1 MTIDATRAS
10 STAVGGRHRP
20 ALEIAVTSATGAVAA
35 RDGGA
40 DRVELCSALELGGVT
55 PSQGLTEAAV
65 ATGVPVHALVRCR
78 PGGFAYDA
86 DELDVMV
93 REIRALV
100 RSGVAGVV
108 VGALRDDG
116 SLDVEAVRWFV
127 EAALDAAAP
136 HAGVTPQELA
146 ETPVRDGGSRRLPGV
161 SPLEI
166 TVHRAVDRAADPVA
180 AVAALAG
187 LGVTRVLTSGG
198 ASTVGAGLAS
208 GVLARMVEA
217 AGDVQVMAG
226 GGVQLGDVPALVAA
240 RVDAVH
246 LSAKRA
252 RAARAS
258 SSRVDERTAGAQGA
272 GAGAGA
278 GAGERTAAE
287 RRPGTVVSL
296 GTEARTDSWFETDP
310 GLVRAARH
318 ALDQG

>member
-1 MTIDATRAS
+1 MTNDATRAS
-10 STAVGGRHRP
+10 SSAARSARSRP
-20 ALEIAVTSATGAVAA
+20 ALEIAVTSAAGAVTA

-55 PSQGLTEAAV
+55 PSQGLVEATV

-78 PGGFAYDA
+78 PGGFVYDT

-108 VGALRDDG
+108 VGALREDG
-116 SLDVEAVRWFV
+116 SLDVDALRWFV

-136 HAGVTPQELA
+136 RPGTTPQEPA
-146 ETPVRDGGSRRLPGV
+146 ETPARALGSRRVPGV

-166 TVHRAVDRAADPVA
+166 TVHRAVDRASDPVV
-180 AVAALAG
+180 AVAALVG

-208 GVLARMVEA
+208 GVLPRLVEV

-240 RVDAVH
+240 GVDAVH

-252 RAARAS
+252 RAVRAS
-258 SSRVDERTAGAQGA
+258 SSRS
-272 GAGAGA
+272 
-278 GAGERTAAE
+278 
-287 RRPGTVVSL
+287 GTTVSL
-296 GTEARTDSWFETDP
+296 GTEASTDSWFETDP
-310 GLVRAARH
+310 ELVRAARH
-318 ALDQG
+318 ALDQA

>member
-1 MTIDATRAS
+1 MTTDATRAS
-10 STAVGGRHRP
+10 SSAVPSARSRP
-20 ALEIAVTSATGAVAA
+20 ALEIAVTSAAGAVTA

-55 PSQGLTEAAV
+55 PSQGLVEATV
-65 ATGVPVHALVRCR
+65 ATGVSVHALVRCR

-116 SLDVEAVRWFV
+116 SLDVDAVRWFV
-127 EAALDAAAP
+127 EAALDAAAQQP
-136 HAGVTPQELA
+136 GTTPQQPA
-146 ETPVRDGGSRRLPGV
+146 QTPARARGSRPVPGV
-161 SPLEI
+161 SPLEV

-198 ASTVGAGLAS
+198 ASTVGAGLAA
-208 GVLARMVEA
+208 GVLPRMVEV
-217 AGDVQVMAG
+217 AGGVQVMAG

-240 RVDAVH
+240 GVDAVH

-252 RAARAS
+252 QAVRAS
-258 SSRVDERTAGAQGA
+258 SSRS
-272 GAGAGA
+272 
-278 GAGERTAAE
+278 
-287 RRPGTVVSL
+287 GTTVSL
-296 GTEARTDSWFETDP
+296 GTEASTDSWFETDP
-310 GLVRAARH
+310 ELVRAARH
-318 ALDQG
+318 ALDQA

>member
-1 MTIDATRAS
+1 MTTDATRAS
-10 STAVGGRHRP
+10 SSAVPSARPRP
-20 ALEIAVTSATGAVAA
+20 ALEIAVTSAAGAVTA

-55 PSQGLTEAAV
+55 PSQGLVEATV

-108 VGALRDDG
+108 VGALREDG
-116 SLDVEAVRWFV
+116 SLDVDAVRWFV
-127 EAALDAAAP
+127 EAALDAAAQQP
-136 HAGVTPQELA
+136 GTTPQQPA
-146 ETPVRDGGSRRLPGV
+146 QTPARARGSRPVPGV
-161 SPLEI
+161 SPLEPRPLQI

-187 LGVTRVLTSGG
+187 IGVTRVLTSGG
-198 ASTVGAGLAS
+198 ASTVGAGLAA
-208 GVLARMVEA
+208 GVLPRMVEA

-240 RVDAVH
+240 GVDAVH

-252 RAARAS
+252 QAVRAS
-258 SSRVDERTAGAQGA
+258 SSRSAS
-272 GAGAGA
+272 
-278 GAGERTAAE
+278 
-287 RRPGTVVSL
+287 VVSL
-296 GTEARTDSWFETDP
+296 GTEASTDSWFETDP
-310 GLVRAARH
+310 ELVRAARH
-318 ALDQG
+318 ALDQA

>member
-1 MTIDATRAS
+1 MTNDATRAS
-10 STAVGGRHRP
+10 SSADTSARRRP
-20 ALEIAVTSATGAVAA
+20 ALEIAVTSAAGAVTA

-55 PSQGLTEAAV
+55 PSQGLVEAAV

-108 VGALRDDG
+108 VGALREDG
-116 SLDVEAVRWFV
+116 SLDVDALRWFV

-136 HAGVTPQELA
+136 RHRVAGPQDVA
-146 ETPVRDGGSRRLPGV
+146 EVPPRGVGSARVPGASPLEPRPLV
-161 SPLEI
+161 SRPLEPRTLEPRPLEI

-180 AVAALAG
+180 AVTALAG

-198 ASTVGAGLAS
+198 SSTVGAGLAS
-208 GVLARMVEA
+208 GVLPRLVEV

-240 RVDAVH
+240 GVDAVH

-252 RAARAS
+252 RAVRAS
-258 SSRVDERTAGAQGA
+258 SSRS
-272 GAGAGA
+272 
-278 GAGERTAAE
+278 
-287 RRPGTVVSL
+287 GTTVSL
-296 GTEARTDSWFETDP
+296 GTEASTDSWFETDP
-310 GLVRAARH
+310 ELVRAARH
-318 ALDQG
+318 ALDQA

>member
-1 MTIDATRAS
+1 MTNDATRAS
-10 STAVGGRHRP
+10 SSAAESAPAGLDVDRPDLERPDLERPALDRP
-20 ALEIAVTSATGAVAA
+20 ALEIAVTSAAGAVTA

-55 PSQGLTEAAV
+55 SSQGLVEAVV
-65 ATGVPVHALVRCR
+65 ATGVPVHALVRSR
-78 PGGFAYDA
+78 PGGFVYDT

-108 VGALRDDG
+108 VGALREDG
-116 SLDVEAVRWFV
+116 SLDVDALRWFV
-127 EAALDAAAP
+127 EAALDAAA
-136 HAGVTPQELA
+136 AQ
-146 ETPVRDGGSRRLPGV
+146 PGAT
-161 SPLEI
+161 LEI

-208 GVLARMVEA
+208 GVLPRLVEV
-217 AGDVQVMAG
+217 AGDVEVMAG

-252 RAARAS
+252 QAVRAS
-258 SSRVDERTAGAQGA
+258 SSR
-272 GAGAGA
+272 
-278 GAGERTAAE
+278 
-287 RRPGTVVSL
+287 PGSTVSL
-296 GTEARTDSWFETDP
+296 GTEASTDSWFVTDP
-310 GLVRAARH
+310 ELVRAARR
-318 ALDQG
+318 ALDGL

>member
-1 MTIDATRAS
+1 MTTDATRAS
-10 STAVGGRHRP
+10 SSAVPSVRPRP
-20 ALEIAVTSATGAVAA
+20 ALEIAVTSAAGAVTA

-55 PSQGLTEAAV
+55 PSQGLVEATV

-108 VGALRDDG
+108 VGALREDG
-116 SLDVEAVRWFV
+116 SLDVDAVRWFV
-127 EAALDAAAP
+127 EAALDAAAQQP
-136 HAGVTPQELA
+136 GTTPQQPA
-146 ETPVRDGGSRRLPGV
+146 QTPARARGSRPVPGV
-161 SPLEI
+161 SPLEV

-198 ASTVGAGLAS
+198 ASTVGAGLAA
-208 GVLARMVEA
+208 GVLPRMVEV
-217 AGDVQVMAG
+217 AGGVQVMAG

-240 RVDAVH
+240 GVDAVH

-252 RAARAS
+252 QAVRAS
-258 SSRVDERTAGAQGA
+258 SSRS
-272 GAGAGA
+272 
-278 GAGERTAAE
+278 
-287 RRPGTVVSL
+287 GTTVSL
-296 GTEARTDSWFETDP
+296 GTEASTDSWFETDP
-310 GLVRAARH
+310 ELVRAARH
-318 ALDQG
+318 ALDQA

>member
-1 MTIDATRAS
+1 MTNDATRAS
-10 STAVGGRHRP
+10 SSADTSARRRP
-20 ALEIAVTSATGAVAA
+20 ALEIAVTSAAGAVTA

-55 PSQGLTEAAV
+55 PSQGLVEAAV

-108 VGALRDDG
+108 VGALREDG
-116 SLDVEAVRWFV
+116 SLDVDALRWFV

-136 HAGVTPQELA
+136 RHRVAGPQDVA
-146 ETPVRDGGSRRLPGV
+146 EVPPRGVGSARVPGV
-161 SPLEI
+161 SPLEPRTLESLPLEPRTLEPRTLEPRPLEI

-180 AVAALAG
+180 AVTALAG

-198 ASTVGAGLAS
+198 SSTVGAGLAS
-208 GVLARMVEA
+208 GVLPRLVEV

-240 RVDAVH
+240 GVDAVH

-252 RAARAS
+252 RAVRAS
-258 SSRVDERTAGAQGA
+258 SSRS
-272 GAGAGA
+272 
-278 GAGERTAAE
+278 
-287 RRPGTVVSL
+287 GTTVSL
-296 GTEARTDSWFETDP
+296 GTEASTDSWFETDHD
-310 GLVRAARH
+310 LVRAARH
-318 ALDQG
+318 ALDQA

>member
-1 MTIDATRAS
+1 MTNDATRAS
-10 STAVGGRHRP
+10 SSAATSARSRP
-20 ALEIAVTSATGAVAA
+20 ALEIAVTSAAGAVTA

-55 PSQGLTEAAV
+55 PSQGLVEATV

-78 PGGFAYDA
+78 PGGFVYDA

-108 VGALRDDG
+108 VGALREDG
-116 SLDVEAVRWFV
+116 SLDVDAVRWFV
-127 EAALDAAAP
+127 EAALDAAAHQP
-136 HAGVTPQELA
+136 RTTPQEPA
-146 ETPVRDGGSRRLPGV
+146 ETPARAPGSRRVPGV
-161 SPLEI
+161 SPLEPRPLEI

-180 AVAALAG
+180 AVAALPG

-198 ASTVGAGLAS
+198 ASRVGAGLAS
-208 GVLARMVEA
+208 GVLPRMVEV

-240 RVDAVH
+240 GVDAVH

-252 RAARAS
+252 QAVRAS
-258 SSRVDERTAGAQGA
+258 SSRS
-272 GAGAGA
+272 
-278 GAGERTAAE
+278 
-287 RRPGTVVSL
+287 GTTVSL
-296 GTEARTDSWFETDP
+296 GTEASTDSWFETDP
-310 GLVRAARH
+310 ELVRAARH
-318 ALDQG
+318 ALDQA

>member
-1 MTIDATRAS
+1 MSNDATRAS
-10 STAVGGRHRP
+10 SSADTSARSRP
-20 ALEIAVTSATGAVAA
+20 ALEIAVTSAAGAVTA

-55 PSQGLTEAAV
+55 PSQGLVEAAV

-108 VGALRDDG
+108 VGALREDG
-116 SLDVEAVRWFV
+116 SLDVDALRWFV

-136 HAGVTPQELA
+136 RHRVAGPQDVA
-146 ETPVRDGGSRRLPGV
+146 EVPPRGVGSARAPGV
-161 SPLEI
+161 SPLEPRTLESRPLESRPLEPRPLEPRPLEI

-180 AVAALAG
+180 AVTALAG

-198 ASTVGAGLAS
+198 SSTVGAGLAS
-208 GVLARMVEA
+208 GVLPRLVEV

-240 RVDAVH
+240 GVDAVH

-252 RAARAS
+252 RAVRAS
-258 SSRVDERTAGAQGA
+258 SSRS
-272 GAGAGA
+272 
-278 GAGERTAAE
+278 
-287 RRPGTVVSL
+287 GTTVSL
-296 GTEARTDSWFETDP
+296 GTEASTDSWFETDHD
-310 GLVRAARH
+310 LVRAARH
-318 ALDQG
+318 ALDQA

>member
-1 MTIDATRAS
+1 MTNDATRAS
-10 STAVGGRHRP
+10 SSADTSARRRP
-20 ALEIAVTSATGAVAA
+20 ALEIAVTSAAGAVTA

-55 PSQGLTEAAV
+55 PSQGLVEATV

-108 VGALRDDG
+108 VGALREDG
-116 SLDVEAVRWFV
+116 SLDVDALRWFV

-136 HAGVTPQELA
+136 PHRVAGPQDVA
-146 ETPVRDGGSRRLPGV
+146 ETPPRGVRSARVPGA
-161 SPLEI
+161 SPLEPRPLEPRPLEI

-180 AVAALAG
+180 AVTALAG

-198 ASTVGAGLAS
+198 SSTVGAGLAS
-208 GVLARMVEA
+208 GVLPRLVEV

-240 RVDAVH
+240 GVDAVH

-252 RAARAS
+252 RAGRAS
-258 SSRVDERTAGAQGA
+258 SSRS
-272 GAGAGA
+272 
-278 GAGERTAAE
+278 
-287 RRPGTVVSL
+287 GTTVSL
-296 GTEARTDSWFETDP
+296 GTEASTDSWFETDHD
-310 GLVRAARH
+310 LVRAARH
-318 ALDQG
+318 ALDQA

>member
-1 MTIDATRAS
+1 M
-10 STAVGGRHRP
+10 
-20 ALEIAVTSATGAVAA
+20 AVTSAAGAVTA

-55 PSQGLTEAAV
+55 PSQGLVEATV

-78 PGGFAYDA
+78 PGGFVYDT

-108 VGALRDDG
+108 VGALREDG
-116 SLDVEAVRWFV
+116 SLDVDALRWFV

-136 HAGVTPQELA
+136 RPGTTPQEPA
-146 ETPVRDGGSRRLPGV
+146 ETPARALGSRRVPGV

-166 TVHRAVDRAADPVA
+166 TVHRAVDRASDPVV
-180 AVAALAG
+180 AVAALVG

-208 GVLARMVEA
+208 GVLPRLVEV

-240 RVDAVH
+240 GVDAVH

-252 RAARAS
+252 RAVRAS
-258 SSRVDERTAGAQGA
+258 SSRS
-272 GAGAGA
+272 
-278 GAGERTAAE
+278 
-287 RRPGTVVSL
+287 GTTVSL
-296 GTEARTDSWFETDP
+296 GTEASTDSWFETDP
-310 GLVRAARH
+310 ELVRAARH
-318 ALDQG
+318 ALDQA

>member
-1 MTIDATRAS
+1 MTNDATRAS
-10 STAVGGRHRP
+10 SSADPSARRRP
-20 ALEIAVTSATGAVAA
+20 ALEIAVTSAAGAVTA

-55 PSQGLTEAAV
+55 PSQGLVEAAV

-108 VGALRDDG
+108 VGALREDG
-116 SLDVEAVRWFV
+116 SLDVDALRWFV

-136 HAGVTPQELA
+136 RHRVAGPQDLA
-146 ETPVRDGGSRRLPGV
+146 ETPPRGVGSARVPGASPLEPRTLESLPLEPRTLEPRPLEPR
-161 SPLEI
+161 PLEI

-180 AVAALAG
+180 AVTALAG

-198 ASTVGAGLAS
+198 SSTVGAGLAS
-208 GVLARMVEA
+208 GVLPRLVEV

-240 RVDAVH
+240 GVDAVH

-252 RAARAS
+252 RAVRAS
-258 SSRVDERTAGAQGA
+258 SSRS
-272 GAGAGA
+272 
-278 GAGERTAAE
+278 
-287 RRPGTVVSL
+287 GTTVSL
-296 GTEARTDSWFETDP
+296 GTEASTDSWFETDHD
-310 GLVRAARH
+310 LVRAARH
-318 ALDQG
+318 ALDQA

>member
-1 MTIDATRAS
+1 MTNDATRAS
-10 STAVGGRHRP
+10 SSAARSARSRP
-20 ALEIAVTSATGAVAA
+20 ALEIAVTSAAGAVTA

-55 PSQGLTEAAV
+55 PSQGLVEATV

-78 PGGFAYDA
+78 PGGFVYDT

-108 VGALRDDG
+108 VGALREDG
-116 SLDVEAVRWFV
+116 SLDVDALRWFV
-127 EAALDAAAP
+127 EAALDAAAHQP
-136 HAGVTPQELA
+136 RTTPQELA
-146 ETPVRDGGSRRLPGV
+146 ETPARALGSRRVPGV
-161 SPLEI
+161 SSLEPRPLEPGALEI
-166 TVHRAVDRAADPVA
+166 TVHRAVDRASDPVV
-180 AVAALAG
+180 AVAALVG

-208 GVLARMVEA
+208 GVLPRLVEV

-240 RVDAVH
+240 GVDAVH

-252 RAARAS
+252 RAVRAS
-258 SSRVDERTAGAQGA
+258 SSRS
-272 GAGAGA
+272 
-278 GAGERTAAE
+278 
-287 RRPGTVVSL
+287 GTTVSL
-296 GTEARTDSWFETDP
+296 GTEASTDSWFETDP
-310 GLVRAARH
+310 ELVRAARH
-318 ALDQG
+318 ALDQA

>member
-1 MTIDATRAS
+1 MTNDATRAS
-10 STAVGGRHRP
+10 SSAATTARSRP
-20 ALEIAVTSATGAVAA
+20 ALEIAVTSAAGAVTA

-55 PSQGLTEAAV
+55 PSQGLVEATV

-78 PGGFAYDA
+78 PGGFLYDA

-108 VGALRDDG
+108 VGALREDG
-116 SLDVEAVRWFV
+116 SLDVDAVRWFV
-127 EAALDAAAP
+127 EAALDAAAHQP
-136 HAGVTPQELA
+136 RTTPQESA
-146 ETPVRDGGSRRLPGV
+146 ETPARAPGSRRIPGV
-161 SPLEI
+161 SPLEPRPLEI
-166 TVHRAVDRAADPVA
+166 TVHRAVDRASDPVV
-180 AVAALAG
+180 AVAALVG

-208 GVLARMVEA
+208 GVLPRLVEV

-240 RVDAVH
+240 GVDAVH

-252 RAARAS
+252 QAVRAS
-258 SSRVDERTAGAQGA
+258 SSRS
-272 GAGAGA
+272 
-278 GAGERTAAE
+278 
-287 RRPGTVVSL
+287 GTTVSL
-296 GTEARTDSWFETDP
+296 GTEASTDSWFETDP
-310 GLVRAARH
+310 ELVRAARH
-318 ALDQG
+318 ALDQA

>member
-1 MTIDATRAS
+1 MTTDAPRASSARATRAGEAS
-10 STAVGGRHRP
+10 
-20 ALEIAVTSATGAVAA
+20 LEIAVTGVAGAVVA

-78 PGGFAYDA
+78 PGGFVYDA
-86 DELDVMV
+86 DELDVMI
-93 REIRALV
+93 REIRTLV

-108 VGALRDDG
+108 VGALRADG
-116 SLDVEAVRWFV
+116 TLDVDAVRWFV
-127 EAALDAAAP
+127 EAARDATAA
-136 HAGVTPQELA
+136 
-146 ETPVRDGGSRRLPGV
+146 LPTR
-161 SPLEI
+161 PLEPHPLKPRPLEQRPLERRPLDI

-208 GVLARMVEA
+208 GVLPRMVA
-217 AGDVQVMAG
+217 ASGDVQVMAG
-226 GGVQLGDVPALVAA
+226 GGVQLGDMPALVAA

-252 RAARAS
+252 VATRAS
-258 SSRVDERTAGAQGA
+258 S
-272 GAGAGA
+272 
-278 GAGERTAAE
+278 AA
-287 RRPGTVVSL
+287 VSAVSL
-296 GTEARTDSWFETDP
+296 GEQASSDTWFETDP

-318 ALDQG
+318 ALDRHTLDRHELDRHAPDRPTLDRATPDRH

>member
-1 MTIDATRAS
+1 MTNDATRAS
-10 STAVGGRHRP
+10 SSADPSARRRP
-20 ALEIAVTSATGAVAA
+20 ALEIAVTSAAGAVTA

-55 PSQGLTEAAV
+55 PSQGLVEAAV

-108 VGALRDDG
+108 VGALREDG
-116 SLDVEAVRWFV
+116 SLDVDALRWFV

-136 HAGVTPQELA
+136 RHRVAGPQDVA
-146 ETPVRDGGSRRLPGV
+146 EVPPRGVGSARVPGV
-161 SPLEI
+161 SPLEPRTLESLPLEPRTLEPRPLEPRPLEI

-180 AVAALAG
+180 AVTALAG

-198 ASTVGAGLAS
+198 SSTVGAGLAS
-208 GVLARMVEA
+208 GVLPRLVEV

-240 RVDAVH
+240 GVDAVH

-252 RAARAS
+252 RAVRAS
-258 SSRVDERTAGAQGA
+258 SSRS
-272 GAGAGA
+272 
-278 GAGERTAAE
+278 
-287 RRPGTVVSL
+287 GTTVSL
-296 GTEARTDSWFETDP
+296 GTEASTDSWFETDP
-310 GLVRAARH
+310 ELVRAARH
-318 ALDQG
+318 ALDQA

>member
-1 MTIDATRAS
+1 MTNDATRAS
-10 STAVGGRHRP
+10 SSADPSARRRP
-20 ALEIAVTSATGAVAA
+20 ALEIAVTSAAGAVTA

-55 PSQGLTEAAV
+55 PSQGLVEAAV

-108 VGALRDDG
+108 VGALREDG
-116 SLDVEAVRWFV
+116 SLDVDALRWFV

-136 HAGVTPQELA
+136 RHRVAGPQDVA
-146 ETPVRDGGSRRLPGV
+146 EVPPRGVGSARVPGV
-161 SPLEI
+161 SPLEPRTLESLPLEPRTLEPRPLEI

-180 AVAALAG
+180 AVTALAG

-208 GVLARMVEA
+208 GVLPRLVEV

-240 RVDAVH
+240 GVDAVH

-252 RAARAS
+252 RAVRAS
-258 SSRVDERTAGAQGA
+258 SSRS
-272 GAGAGA
+272 
-278 GAGERTAAE
+278 
-287 RRPGTVVSL
+287 GTTVSL
-296 GTEARTDSWFETDP
+296 GTEASTDSWFETDP
-310 GLVRAARH
+310 ELVRAARH
-318 ALDQG
+318 ALDQA

>member
-1 MTIDATRAS
+1 MTNDATRAS
-10 STAVGGRHRP
+10 SSAATSARSRP
-20 ALEIAVTSATGAVAA
+20 ALEIAVTSAAGAVTA

-55 PSQGLTEAAV
+55 PSQGLVEATV

-78 PGGFAYDA
+78 PGGFVYDT

-108 VGALRDDG
+108 VGALREDG
-116 SLDVEAVRWFV
+116 SLDVDALRWFV
-127 EAALDAAAP
+127 EAALVAAAP
-136 HAGVTPQELA
+136 RPGTTPQEPA
-146 ETPVRDGGSRRLPGV
+146 ETPARALGSRRVPGV
-161 SPLEI
+161 SPLEPRTLESLPLAPRTLEPRPLEPRPREI

-180 AVAALAG
+180 AVTALAG

-208 GVLARMVEA
+208 GVLPRLVEV

-240 RVDAVH
+240 GVDAVH

-252 RAARAS
+252 RAVRAS
-258 SSRVDERTAGAQGA
+258 ASRS
-272 GAGAGA
+272 
-278 GAGERTAAE
+278 
-287 RRPGTVVSL
+287 GTTVSL
-296 GTEARTDSWFETDP
+296 GTEASTDSWFETDP
-310 GLVRAARH
+310 ELVRAARH
-318 ALDQG
+318 ALDQA

>member
-1 MTIDATRAS
+1 MTTDATRAS
-10 STAVGGRHRP
+10 SSVATTARSRA
-20 ALEIAVTSATGAVAA
+20 ALEIAVTSAAGAVTA

-55 PSQGLTEAAV
+55 PSQGLAEAAV

-116 SLDVEAVRWFV
+116 SLDVDAVRWFV
-127 EAALDAAAP
+127 DAALDAAGQQP
-136 HAGVTPQELA
+136 GTTPQELA
-146 ETPVRDGGSRRLPGV
+146 ETPARAPGSRQVPGV
-161 SPLEI
+161 SSLEV

-198 ASTVGAGLAS
+198 ASTVGEGLAS
-208 GVLARMVEA
+208 GVLPRLVEV

-240 RVDAVH
+240 GVDAVH

-252 RAARAS
+252 QAARAS
-258 SSRVDERTAGAQGA
+258 ASRSGS
-272 GAGAGA
+272 
-278 GAGERTAAE
+278 
-287 RRPGTVVSL
+287 VVSL
-296 GTEARTDSWFETDP
+296 GTEASTDSWFETDP
-310 GLVRAARH
+310 DLVRAARH
-318 ALDQG
+318 ALDEA

>member
-1 MTIDATRAS
+1 MTNDATRAS
-10 STAVGGRHRP
+10 SSAARSARSRP
-20 ALEIAVTSATGAVAA
+20 ALEIAVTSAAGAVTA

-55 PSQGLTEAAV
+55 PSQGLVEATV

-78 PGGFAYDA
+78 PGGFVYDT

-108 VGALRDDG
+108 VGALREDG
-116 SLDVEAVRWFV
+116 SLDVDALRWFV

-136 HAGVTPQELA
+136 RPGTTPQEPA
-146 ETPVRDGGSRRLPGV
+146 ETPARALGSRRVPGV

-166 TVHRAVDRAADPVA
+166 TVHRAVDRASDPVV
-180 AVAALAG
+180 AVAALVG

-208 GVLARMVEA
+208 GVLPRLVEV

-240 RVDAVH
+240 GVDAVH

-252 RAARAS
+252 RAVRTS
-258 SSRVDERTAGAQGA
+258 SSRS
-272 GAGAGA
+272 
-278 GAGERTAAE
+278 
-287 RRPGTVVSL
+287 GTTVSL
-296 GTEARTDSWFETDP
+296 GTEASTDSWFETDP
-310 GLVRAARH
+310 ELVRAARH
-318 ALDQG
+318 ALDQA

>member
-1 MTIDATRAS
+1 MTTDATRAS
-10 STAVGGRHRP
+10 SSTAAPATAAPAPGRP
-20 ALEIAVTSATGAVAA
+20 ALEIAVTSAAGAVTACE
-35 RDGGA
+35 GGA

-55 PSQGLTEAAV
+55 PSQGLVEAAV

-78 PGGFAYDA
+78 PGGFTYDA

-108 VGALRDDG
+108 VGALREDG
-116 SLDVEAVRWFV
+116 SLDVDAVRWFV
-127 EAALDAAAP
+127 DAALDAAAAP
-136 HAGVTPQELA
+136 HQGVRPPEVA
-146 ETPVRDGGSRRLPGV
+146 ETPVRARGSRQLPGV
-161 SPLEI
+161 SSLEV

-180 AVAALAG
+180 AVAGLAG

-198 ASTVGAGLAS
+198 SSTVGAGLAT
-208 GVLARMVEA
+208 GMLPRMIEV

-240 RVDAVH
+240 GVDAVH

-258 SSRVDERTAGAQGA
+258 SSR
-272 GAGAGA
+272 
-278 GAGERTAAE
+278 
-287 RRPGTVVSL
+287 PGSVVSL
-296 GTEARTDSWFETDP
+296 GTEASTDSWFETDP
-310 GLVRAARH
+310 DLVRAARH
-318 ALDQG
+318 ALDQV

>member
-1 MTIDATRAS
+1 MTNDATRAS
-10 STAVGGRHRP
+10 SSAATSARSRP
-20 ALEIAVTSATGAVAA
+20 ALEIAVTSAAGAVTA

-55 PSQGLTEAAV
+55 PSQGLVEATV

-78 PGGFAYDA
+78 PGGFVYDT

-108 VGALRDDG
+108 VGALREDG
-116 SLDVEAVRWFV
+116 SLDVDALRWFV

-136 HAGVTPQELA
+136 RPGTTPQELA
-146 ETPVRDGGSRRLPGV
+146 ETPARALGSRRVPGV
-161 SPLEI
+161 SSLEI
-166 TVHRAVDRAADPVA
+166 TVHRAVDRASDPVV
-180 AVAALAG
+180 AVAALVG

-208 GVLARMVEA
+208 GVLPRLVEV

-240 RVDAVH
+240 GVDAVH

-252 RAARAS
+252 RAVRAS
-258 SSRVDERTAGAQGA
+258 SSRS
-272 GAGAGA
+272 
-278 GAGERTAAE
+278 
-287 RRPGTVVSL
+287 GTTVSL
-296 GTEARTDSWFETDP
+296 GTEATTDSWFETDP
-310 GLVRAARH
+310 ELVRAARH
-318 ALDQG
+318 ALDQA

>member
-1 MTIDATRAS
+1 MPYDATRAS
-10 STAVGGRHRP
+10 SSAVGSAVPSACSRP
-20 ALEIAVTSATGAVAA
+20 ALEIAVTSAAGAVTA

-55 PSQGLTEAAV
+55 PSQGLVEATV

-108 VGALRDDG
+108 VGALREDG
-116 SLDVEAVRWFV
+116 SLDVDAVRWFV
-127 EAALDAAAP
+127 EAALDAAA
-136 HAGVTPQELA
+136 HARLTPQEPA
-146 ETPVRDGGSRRLPGV
+146 ETPARALGSRRVPGA
-161 SPLEI
+161 SPLEPRPLEI

-198 ASTVGAGLAS
+198 ASAVGAGLAS
-208 GVLARMVEA
+208 GVLPRMVEVS
-217 AGDVQVMAG
+217 GDVQVMAG

-240 RVDAVH
+240 GVDAVH

-258 SSRVDERTAGAQGA
+258 SSRSAT
-272 GAGAGA
+272 
-278 GAGERTAAE
+278 T
-287 RRPGTVVSL
+287 VSL
-296 GTEARTDSWFETDP
+296 GTEASTDSWFETDP
-310 GLVRAARH
+310 ELVRAARH
-318 ALDQG
+318 ALDQA

>member
-1 MTIDATRAS
+1 MTNDATRAS
-10 STAVGGRHRP
+10 SSADPSARSRP
-20 ALEIAVTSATGAVAA
+20 ALEIAVTSAAGAVTA

-55 PSQGLTEAAV
+55 PSQGLVEAAV

-108 VGALRDDG
+108 VGALREDG
-116 SLDVEAVRWFV
+116 SLDVDALRWFV

-136 HAGVTPQELA
+136 RHRVAGPQDVA
-146 ETPVRDGGSRRLPGV
+146 EVPPRGVGSARVPGV
-161 SPLEI
+161 SPLEPRTLESLPLEPRTLEPRTLEPRPLEI

-180 AVAALAG
+180 AVTALAG

-198 ASTVGAGLAS
+198 SSTVGAGLAS
-208 GVLARMVEA
+208 GVLPRLVEV

-240 RVDAVH
+240 GVDAVH

-252 RAARAS
+252 RAVRAS
-258 SSRVDERTAGAQGA
+258 SSRS
-272 GAGAGA
+272 
-278 GAGERTAAE
+278 
-287 RRPGTVVSL
+287 GTTVSL
-296 GTEARTDSWFETDP
+296 GTEASTDSWFETDP
-310 GLVRAARH
+310 ELVRAARH
-318 ALDQG
+318 ALDQA

>member
-1 MTIDATRAS
+1 MTNDATRAS
-10 STAVGGRHRP
+10 SSADPSARRRP
-20 ALEIAVTSATGAVAA
+20 ALEIAVTSAAGAVTA

-55 PSQGLTEAAV
+55 PSQGLVEAAV

-108 VGALRDDG
+108 VGALREDG
-116 SLDVEAVRWFV
+116 SLDVDALRWFV

-136 HAGVTPQELA
+136 RHRVAGPQDVA
-146 ETPVRDGGSRRLPGV
+146 EVPPRGVGSARVPGV
-161 SPLEI
+161 SPLEPRTLESLPLEPRTLEPRPLEI

-180 AVAALAG
+180 AVTALAG

-198 ASTVGAGLAS
+198 SSTVGAGLAS
-208 GVLARMVEA
+208 GVLPRLVEV

-240 RVDAVH
+240 GVDAVH

-252 RAARAS
+252 RAVRAS
-258 SSRVDERTAGAQGA
+258 SSRS
-272 GAGAGA
+272 
-278 GAGERTAAE
+278 
-287 RRPGTVVSL
+287 GTTVSL
-296 GTEARTDSWFETDP
+296 GTEASTDSWFETDHD
-310 GLVRAARH
+310 LVRAARH
-318 ALDQG
+318 ALDQA

>member
-1 MTIDATRAS
+1 MTNDATRAS
-10 STAVGGRHRP
+10 SSAAPSARSRP
-20 ALEIAVTSATGAVAA
+20 ALEIAVTSAAGAVTA

-55 PSQGLTEAAV
+55 PSQGLVEAAV

-78 PGGFAYDA
+78 PGGFVYDA

-108 VGALRDDG
+108 VGALREDG
-116 SLDVEAVRWFV
+116 SLDVDAVRWFV
-127 EAALDAAAP
+127 EAALDAAARQP
-136 HAGVTPQELA
+136 RTTPQEPA
-146 ETPVRDGGSRRLPGV
+146 ETPARALGSRRIPGV

-180 AVAALAG
+180 AVAALPG

-198 ASTVGAGLAS
+198 ESRVGAGLAS
-208 GVLARMVEA
+208 GVLPRMVEV
-217 AGDVQVMAG
+217 AGGVQVMAG

-240 RVDAVH
+240 GVDAVH

-252 RAARAS
+252 QAVRAS
-258 SSRVDERTAGAQGA
+258 SSRS
-272 GAGAGA
+272 
-278 GAGERTAAE
+278 
-287 RRPGTVVSL
+287 GTTVSL
-296 GTEARTDSWFETDP
+296 GTEASTDSWFETDP
-310 GLVRAARH
+310 ELVRAARH
-318 ALDQG
+318 ALDQA

>member
-1 MTIDATRAS
+1 MTNDATRAS
-10 STAVGGRHRP
+10 SSAARSARSRP
-20 ALEIAVTSATGAVAA
+20 ALEIAVTSAAGAVTA

-55 PSQGLTEAAV
+55 PSQGLVEATV

-108 VGALRDDG
+108 VGALREDG
-116 SLDVEAVRWFV
+116 SLDVDALRWFV

-136 HAGVTPQELA
+136 RHRVAGPQDVA
-146 ETPVRDGGSRRLPGV
+146 EVPPRGVGSARVPGV
-161 SPLEI
+161 SPLERRTLESLPLEPRTLEPRPLEPRPLEI

-180 AVAALAG
+180 AVTALAG

-208 GVLARMVEA
+208 GVLPRLVEV

-240 RVDAVH
+240 GVDAVH

-252 RAARAS
+252 RAVRAS
-258 SSRVDERTAGAQGA
+258 SSRS
-272 GAGAGA
+272 
-278 GAGERTAAE
+278 
-287 RRPGTVVSL
+287 GTTVSL
-296 GTEARTDSWFETDP
+296 GTEASTDSWFETDHD
-310 GLVRAARH
+310 LVRAARH
-318 ALDQG
+318 ALDQA

>member
-1 MTIDATRAS
+1 MTNDATRAS
-10 STAVGGRHRP
+10 SSAARSARSRP
-20 ALEIAVTSATGAVAA
+20 ALEIAVTSAAGAVTA

-55 PSQGLTEAAV
+55 PSQGLVEATV

-78 PGGFAYDA
+78 PGGFVYDT

-108 VGALRDDG
+108 VGALREDG
-116 SLDVEAVRWFV
+116 SLDVDALRWFV

-136 HAGVTPQELA
+136 RHRVAGPQDVA
-146 ETPVRDGGSRRLPGV
+146 EVPPRGVGSARVPGV
-161 SPLEI
+161 SPLEPRTLESLPLEPRTLEPRPLEI

-180 AVAALAG
+180 AVTALAG

-208 GVLARMVEA
+208 GVLPRLVEV

-240 RVDAVH
+240 GVDAVH

-252 RAARAS
+252 RAVRTS
-258 SSRVDERTAGAQGA
+258 SSRS
-272 GAGAGA
+272 
-278 GAGERTAAE
+278 
-287 RRPGTVVSL
+287 GTTVSL
-296 GTEARTDSWFETDP
+296 GTEASTDSWFETDP
-310 GLVRAARH
+310 ELVRAARH
-318 ALDQG
+318 ALDQA